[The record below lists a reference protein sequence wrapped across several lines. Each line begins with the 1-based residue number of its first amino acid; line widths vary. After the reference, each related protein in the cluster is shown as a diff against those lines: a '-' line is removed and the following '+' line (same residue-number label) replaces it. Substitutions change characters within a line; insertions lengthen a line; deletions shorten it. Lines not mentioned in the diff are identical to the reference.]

1 MLSSKWWIDTLTWDQ
16 GGGNMVVR
24 KTVQEDGGETHSH
37 ERTAQRRWVKTGA
50 FSLPPVV
57 QAWISICR
65 LATHSL
71 AFLLTSHSQVLVNC
85 SKRERGYCTKPQIK
99 IKKSSQGK
107 DAVQVLLTGPPPSSL
122 RLGTPVLLQSASLPA
137 AIRAQ
142 PQTAPHAHITLHTS
156 GTLSSK
162 SLPRGLICLLSELNG
177 KGEDCFHLQWE
188 TTGSLLLTM

>member
-1 MLSSKWWIDTLTWDQ
+1 MLSSKWWIDALTWDQ

-24 KTVQEDGGETHSH
+24 KTVQEDDGETHSH
-37 ERTAQRRWVKTGA
+37 ERTVQRRWVKTGA

-71 AFLLTSHSQVLVNC
+71 AFLLTSHSQLLVNC
-85 SKRERGYCTKPQIK
+85 SKREKGYCTKPQIK
-99 IKKSSQGK
+99 IKKKQSRERCSASS
-107 DAVQVLLTGPPPSSL
+107 ANWPSSFLPPSWDTSS
-122 RLGTPVLLQSASLPA
+122 PAVSFSSWCHQCSASN
-137 AIRAQ
+137 R
-142 PQTAPHAHITLHTS
+142 TSHTHNTS
-156 GTLSSK
+156 ETLSSK

-177 KGEDCFHLQWE
+177 KGEDCFHLKWE